1 MQKKLLI
8 SIISCFIV
16 VLSLNSQTVG
26 ETIAWG
32 KQQMTLGE
40 YDNALKAFRRA
51 SFFSHSKGSDLSAL
65 MAVCLEKTG
74 DPDEAL
80 RFYDLS
86 AETQSDPSAINS
98 IMLKKANLLAEMKRY
113 DQALQVLLKL
123 PPDLIPDQYLQKE
136 YYLGIIYFNEG
147 YYPESEVHFR
157 NLLQNAKKQEKLDS
171 LFDENY
177 QIINRYRP
185 NKARLLNIILPGAGY
200 LYAGE
205 TGKAVK
211 SVLFTG
217 GAVVLFGVTAR
228 YEDITDGV
236 IAILPWFQK
245 TYIGGING
253 AGQLVNIKLEKAQTN
268 IYSEIILLTE
278 PEVN

>member
-32 KQQMTLGE
+32 KQQMTLEE
-40 YDNALKAFRRA
+40 YENALKAFRRA
-51 SFFSHSKGSDLSAL
+51 SFFSHSKGNDLSAL
-65 MAVCLEKTG
+65 MADCLEKTG
-74 DPDEAL
+74 KPDEAL

-86 AETQSDPSAINS
+86 AKAQSDPATINA
-98 IMLKKANLLAEMKRY
+98 IMLKKANLLAEMQRY
-113 DQALQVLLKL
+113 DQALQLILKL
-123 PPDLIPDQYLQKE
+123 PSGMTPDQYLLKE
-136 YYLGIIYFNEG
+136 YYLGIIYFNKG

-177 QIINRYRP
+177 RIINRYRP

-200 LYAGE
+200 MYAGE
-205 TGKAVK
+205 PGKALK

-228 YEDITDGV
+228 YEDFTDGI
-236 IAILPWFQK
+236 IANLPWFQN

-253 AGQLVNIKLEKAQTN
+253 AGQIVNTKLEKAQTN
-268 IYSEIILLTE
+268 IYSKIILLTE
-278 PEVN
+278 PDVY